1 LGLWVFGYGSLMWRP
16 GFRYTRV
23 EHARL
28 TGFSRSFCV
37 YSVHHRGSEA
47 RPGLVL
53 GLDRGGTCEGL
64 AYKVDEADVAETVAY
79 LTAREQVNGVYREAR
94 LPVTLLNSKR
104 EQVVALSYIVERA
117 HPSYASRLPLQVQAR
132 LIRGASG
139 LSGDNITYALNTI
152 SHLNQLGIRER
163 SLDRLAVLIS
173 PLVGA
178 RRIIAD
184 SGTASPRV
192 RSLSSSVRN
201 GFRIT
206 SQMRPG
212 DRKRFGYRQK
222 LSLD

>member
-1 LGLWVFGYGSLMWRP
+1 MWRP

-23 EHARL
+23 EHARV

-37 YSVHHRGSEA
+37 YSVHHRGTEL

-53 GLDRGGTCEGL
+53 GLDRGGICEGL
-64 AYKVDEADVAETVAY
+64 AYQVDEADVAETVAY
-79 LTAREQVNGVYREAR
+79 LTAREQVNGVYREAH
-94 LPVTLLNSKR
+94 LPITLLNAER
-104 EQVVALSYIVERA
+104 EQVVALTYIVERA

-152 SHLNQLGIRER
+152 SHLNKIGIRER

-173 PLVGA
+173 PLVSAQPVIAESGA
-178 RRIIAD
+178 
-184 SGTASPRV
+184 ASPRV
-192 RSLSSSVRN
+192 KGLSAAMRN

-206 SQMRPG
+206 SPMRPS
-212 DRKRFGYRQK
+212 DRRRFGYRLK
-222 LSLD
+222 LRQT

>member
-1 LGLWVFGYGSLMWRP
+1 MWRP
-16 GFRYTRV
+16 GFRYARV

-28 TGFSRSFCV
+28 TGYSRSFCV
-37 YSVHHRGSEA
+37 YSVHHRGTEA

-64 AYKVDEADVAETVAY
+64 VYRIDEADVAETIAY
-79 LTAREQVNGVYREAR
+79 LTAREQVNGVYRQAR
-94 LPVTLLNSKR
+94 LPVTLLNAER
-104 EQVVALSYIVERA
+104 EQVIALTYIVERA

-152 SHLNQLGIRER
+152 SHLNKLGIRER

-173 PLVGA
+173 PLVSAQAVIAESGA
-178 RRIIAD
+178 
-184 SGTASPRV
+184 ASPRV
-192 RSLSSSVRN
+192 KSLSASVRN
-201 GFRIT
+201 PFRVT

-212 DRKRFGYRQK
+212 DRRRFGYRLK
-222 LSLD
+222 LSQD

>member
-1 LGLWVFGYGSLMWRP
+1 MELWVFAYGSLMWRP

-28 TGFSRSFCV
+28 TGYSRSFCV
-37 YSVHHRGSEA
+37 YSVHHRGTEA

-64 AYKVDEADVAETVAY
+64 VYRIDEADVAETIAY
-79 LTAREQVNGVYREAR
+79 LTAREQVNGVYRQAR
-94 LPVTLLNSKR
+94 LPVTLLNAER
-104 EQVVALSYIVERA
+104 EQVIALTYIVERA

-152 SHLNQLGIRER
+152 SHLNKLGIRER

-173 PLVGA
+173 PLVSAQAVIAESGA
-178 RRIIAD
+178 
-184 SGTASPRV
+184 ASPRV
-192 RSLSSSVRN
+192 KSLSASVRN
-201 GFRIT
+201 PFRVT

-212 DRKRFGYRQK
+212 DRRRFGYRLK
-222 LSLD
+222 LSQD

>member
-1 LGLWVFGYGSLMWRP
+1 LELWVFAYGSLMWRP

-28 TGFSRSFCV
+28 TGYSRSFCV
-37 YSVHHRGSEA
+37 YSVHHRGTEA

-64 AYKVDEADVAETVAY
+64 VYRIDEADVAETIAY
-79 LTAREQVNGVYREAR
+79 LTAREQVNGVYRQAR
-94 LPVTLLNSKR
+94 LPVTLLNAER
-104 EQVVALSYIVERA
+104 EQVIALTYIVERA

-152 SHLNQLGIRER
+152 SHLNKLGIRER

-173 PLVGA
+173 PLVSAQAVIAESGA
-178 RRIIAD
+178 
-184 SGTASPRV
+184 ASPRV
-192 RSLSSSVRN
+192 KSLSASVRN
-201 GFRIT
+201 PFRVT

-212 DRKRFGYRQK
+212 DRRRFGYRLK
-222 LSLD
+222 LSQD